1 MAKRAE
7 GSSAPP
13 SHRSFCGRNVKESVD
28 RSANVT
34 RGAPAILK
42 IKGRIIDSAPLSIC
56 SRYKRSSHSSP
67 AANGQFTLD
76 DVDLTASNEAFAV
89 QVLASACELAID
101 EDRLNIS
108 GGAIALGHSF
118 GMTGARIAT
127 SLPNNRCTHDKQ
139 IGLDT
144 TCVGGGRGMAMI
156 IERLA

>member
-1 MAKRAE
+1 
-7 GSSAPP
+7 
-13 SHRSFCGRNVKESVD
+13 
-28 RSANVT
+28 
-34 RGAPAILK
+34 
-42 IKGRIIDSAPLSIC
+42 LSIC

-108 GGAIALGHSF
+108 GGAI
-118 GMTGARIAT
+118 
-127 SLPNNRCTHDKQ
+127 
-139 IGLDT
+139 GLDT